1 MLPSAA
7 VRDEGTSYHY
17 YPPSRSIEVEP
28 GVVRKLESVLQRH
41 NVRYEVGK
49 TWTTDA
55 IYRETPG
62 KIDARRSEGCIT
74 VEMECAAFLAV
85 AKFRGVTF
93 GQYFVA
99 GDDVSGDEWDPRR
112 GGEGLPI
119 QERVFWL
126 SVEACLSL

>member
-1 MLPSAA
+1 
-7 VRDEGTSYHY
+7 
-17 YPPSRSIEVEP
+17 
-28 GVVRKLESVLQRH
+28 
-41 NVRYEVGK
+41 
-49 TWTTDA
+49 
-55 IYRETPG
+55 
-62 KIDARRSEGCIT
+62 
-74 VEMECAAFLAV
+74 MECAAFLAV

-93 GQYFVA
+93 GQYLVA